1 VSHSLCDLF
10 ELFGRLAAFR
20 HHQAHN
26 ASELQII
33 HLHVAI
39 YAYFHRYFLSVL
51 RIRDVYP
58 KSCFLIIP
66 VPDPG
71 SRIQKQ
77 QQERGMEKLVVIPF
91 FCSYKF
97 HKIENYFIYE
107 MLKKK
112 MWANFQR
119 IIELFTQNIVTK
131 LSKICVWDPRSGI
144 QGFKRQRIP
153 DPDQLY
159 CFR

>member
-1 VSHSLCDLF
+1 MSHSLCDLF

-58 KSCFLIIP
+58 GSFFFTYP
-66 VPDPG
+66 E

-77 QQERGMEKLVVIPF
+77 QQQRGVKKKLLSYL
-91 FCSYKF
+91 FCSNKF
-97 HKIENYFIYE
+97 HKIEKIISF
-107 MLKKK
+107 LK
-112 MWANFQR
+112 
-119 IIELFTQNIVTK
+119 
-131 LSKICVWDPRSGI
+131 C
-144 QGFKRQRIP
+144 
-153 DPDQLY
+153 
-159 CFR
+159 

>member
-1 VSHSLCDLF
+1 MQVSHSLCDLF

-51 RIRDVYP
+51 RIRD
-58 KSCFLIIP
+58 FLSVLRIRDVFSRILILPIP
-66 VPDPG
+66 VPDLG
-71 SRIQKQ
+71 SRIQNQ
-77 QQERGMEKLVVIPF
+77 QQRGVKKIGCHTF

-97 HKIENYFIYE
+97 HK
-107 MLKKK
+107 LK
-112 MWANFQR
+112 
-119 IIELFTQNIVTK
+119 IILLLK
-131 LSKICVWDPRSGI
+131 C
-144 QGFKRQRIP
+144 
-153 DPDQLY
+153 
-159 CFR
+159 